1 MRPNCQNNSLSALK
15 RWRLNYHDKDY
26 YEMNLME
33 VICGWCGKHLAWKF
47 GSGISHGICK
57 ECAKRME
64 EEI

>member
-1 MRPNCQNNSLSALK
+1 MNS
-15 RWRLNYHDKDY
+15 
-26 YEMNLME
+26 LME
-33 VICGWCGKHLAWKF
+33 VVCAWCGKHIGWKLF